1 MDAGNIRISGVF
13 SGLIAILA
21 LAVSLASAGWSV
33 WAYYKS
39 SEVTPLPF
47 EEITFISESGVAKIA
62 IEVTV
67 ANLAYGEYDDVART
81 QYLDLFNGERRLRFV
96 ARTAASL
103 RQRGYATDGTPEA
116 LQYPCHEA
124 GDGIAACVISE
135 SPVVSL
141 PAGGVTT
148 TYPVFELA
156 GEDCGLDEC
165 NMLLVDQ
172 MAAFLTET
180 TTVTYTVV
188 TMRDGERSW
197 GCTLDVTR
205 EGIDYLP
212 RTGWYNPACDE
223 PLEEFRQ

>member
-1 MDAGNIRISGVF
+1 MDTGNVRISGIF

-21 LAVSLASAGWSV
+21 LMVSLASAGWSV

-47 EEITFISESGVAKIA
+47 EEITFISESGVAKVA
-62 IEVTV
+62 IEITV

-81 QYLDLFNGERRLRFV
+81 QYLDLFNGERRLRLV
-96 ARTAASL
+96 ARSAASL
-103 RQRGYATDGTPEA
+103 RQRGVEADGTPEV
-116 LQYPCHEA
+116 LEYPCHEA
-124 GDGIAACVISE
+124 GLGIASCVISE

-156 GEDCGLDEC
+156 GEDCGLDDC
-165 NMLLVDQ
+165 NVLLVDQ
-172 MAAFLTET
+172 LAAFLTET
-180 TTVTYTVV
+180 TTARYTVI
-188 TMRDGERSW
+188 TMRDGERTW
-197 GCTLDVTR
+197 GCTLDVTQ

-212 RTGWYNPACDE
+212 TVGWYNPACKE
-223 PLEEFRQ
+223 PIPEVKP

>member
-1 MDAGNIRISGVF
+1 MDSGNVRISGIF

-33 WAYYKS
+33 FAYWKS
-39 SEVTPLPF
+39 SEVSPLAF
-47 EEITFISESGVAKIA
+47 EEVTFISESGVAKVA
-62 IEVTV
+62 VEVTV

-81 QYLDLFNGERRLRFV
+81 QYLDLHNGERRLRFV
-96 ARTAASL
+96 ARAAASL
-103 RQRGYATDGTPEA
+103 RQRGVAADGTLEV
-116 LQYPCHEA
+116 LEYPCHEA
-124 GDGIAACVISE
+124 GAGIAACIISE

-156 GEDCGLDEC
+156 GSDCGLDNC
-165 NMLLVDQ
+165 DVLLVGQ
-172 MAAFLTET
+172 LAEFLTEN

-197 GCTLDVTR
+197 GCALDITR
-205 EGIDYLP
+205 AGIDYLP
-212 RTGWYNPACDE
+212 TTGWYNPACKE
-223 PLEEFRQ
+223 AAQ

>member
-1 MDAGNIRISGVF
+1 MDAGDVRISGVF

-21 LAVSLASAGWSV
+21 LLVSLASAGWSV

-47 EEITFISESGVAKIA
+47 DEITFISEAGVAKVA
-62 IEVTV
+62 VEVTV

-96 ARTAASL
+96 ARAAASL
-103 RQRGYATDGTPEA
+103 RQRGYASDGTPEV
-116 LQYPCHEA
+116 LEYPCHEA
-124 GDGIAACVISE
+124 GVGIASCVISE

-156 GEDCGLDEC
+156 GEDCGLADC
-165 NMLLVDQ
+165 NVLQVTQL
-172 MAAFLTET
+172 AEFLTET
-180 TTVTYTVV
+180 TTATYTVV

-197 GCTLDVTR
+197 GCALDVTQ

-212 RTGWYNPACDE
+212 ATGWYNPACKE
-223 PLEEFRQ
+223 AAAP